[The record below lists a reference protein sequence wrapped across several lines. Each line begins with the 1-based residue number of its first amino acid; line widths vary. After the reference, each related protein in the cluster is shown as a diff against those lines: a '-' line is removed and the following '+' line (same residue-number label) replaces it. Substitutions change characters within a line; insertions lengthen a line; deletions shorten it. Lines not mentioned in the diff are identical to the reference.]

1 MYMRGRQ
8 KPSQVSLIWWQTI
21 SSFCTYFKAVFKS
34 ICTYEEILHV
44 YFKETFRITQFDSK
58 EVGRNLSTQR
68 VVGLSINLKKQTHP
82 FLPLIL
88 NCRRIL
94 FYMGLS
100 IKHTLCL
107 KQATENQT
115 KSN

>member
-1 MYMRGRQ
+1 MKGRE

-34 ICTYEEILHV
+34 ICTYEEILSV
-44 YFKETFRITQFDSK
+44 YFKETFRITQFDSRK
-58 EVGRNLSTQR
+58 VGRNLSTQR
-68 VVGLSINLKKQTHP
+68 VDGLSINPWKRTHTP
-82 FLPLIL
+82 LPLIL

-94 FYMGLS
+94 LCMGLS
-100 IKHTLCL
+100 IKHVLCL